1 MVEKINVIN
10 QEVVNIGDLDYMVR
24 EYLVHSGKIII

>member
-10 QEVVNIGDLDYMVR
+10 QEVVNIGDLDYIVR

>member
-10 QEVVNIGDLDYMVR
+10 QEVVNIGDLDFMVR